1 MGVWGKMPDGTAI
14 HIDFAVKKNCW
25 NMQAYCY
32 GNCYGCGCCAKDKK
46 QRYESRIRY
55 LNEELREREHFDLW
69 DDDPELRQ
77 LQEKN
82 VRFDIRWFKRKIR
95 YYTKKLREL
104 EGTSHA
110 DGA

>member
-1 MGVWGKMPDGTAI
+1 MKA
-14 HIDFAVKKNCW
+14 
-25 NMQAYCY
+25 
-32 GNCYGCGCCAKDKK
+32 
-46 QRYESRIRY
+46 IRY
-55 LNEELREREHFDLW
+55 LNEELKEREHFDLW

-104 EGTSHA
+104 EGTSSA